1 MKCTF
6 QFPVRNVMMQ
16 FRMYLTAAHAQ
27 IHGEAA
33 VYVKV
38 GSTISLTCTIN
49 LYSVPPPDITWYHGS
64 EVSIIFKIIFGKV
77 KIENCFFIANL
88 LSIACLRFIV
98 A

>member
-49 LYSVPPPDITWYHGS
+49 LYSVPPPDITWYHGA
-64 EVSIIFKIIFGKV
+64 EVCTIFILKG
-77 KIENCFFIANL
+77 FFRL
-88 LSIACLRFIV
+88 FL
-98 A
+98 